1 MKKLTKLRLINW
13 HLFANETT
21 DIDSVTFLTGAN
33 GTGKSTIID
42 AMQIVL
48 LGDTS
53 GRNFN
58 KAANDR
64 TGRTLRGYLRG
75 ETGETDKG
83 VITCLRPGRFTS
95 YIALAF
101 YDELDK
107 MPFTLGIV
115 FDSYED
121 ESEEHHFFYLH
132 TEFPENNFVNVDEN
146 GKSTRPMTY
155 KELSQYCKDNLDEDD
170 YMFFD
175 SGIAYQQFI
184 KVKLGNLPD
193 KYFSLFKK
201 AVSFSPI
208 TNISNFITEFVC
220 DVDFKI
226 DISPMQKNIEQYKI
240 LELEAKKLK
249 TKLDALTTI
258 KENYANFQKIK
269 SDLRLSEYLSDR
281 SEYESVRALLDQHK
295 KNLESHKRRLSE
307 IEVNSKNYQTDIEEF
322 KKQKEQ
328 CVAQKVSSSG
338 YSISSNLSL
347 KKEGIM
353 SRISAINLTYESLVA
368 SLKQY
373 TGSFGKDAQEFY
385 NRYQNLNTDFMDEKL
400 NDSFLSF
407 LEDSKD
413 LALTSRDIEQSI
425 ANESLTSDEVRNFHA
440 EMADYKQ
447 KALSLKRDFDS
458 MIYTIQGEIDVLNGE
473 IYEMKSGRKPF
484 NNTYIS
490 VKNSL
495 ESALKERYSDATVD
509 IYCDLVDITDKRWT
523 KAIEAAIFSQ
533 KFNFFVPEEYFE
545 EACQLLANITR
556 QYNYFGIS
564 VVDSEKLIDRDFE
577 ARRDSVATVIDTEH
591 DGARAYTNYLLGN
604 IKRCETFAEARA
616 SGSGLLPNC
625 TGYRGFGSWYLNQK
639 NAQVSFIGTRIDS
652 STMEEKRD
660 QFSTLSKY
668 AEIYVDINNRLQ
680 TISELE
686 TMSTNEC
693 NTYLSDLAEREAIA
707 NLEGQIE
714 KLDERMHEGDL
725 QSITEIDQKIESL
738 EQDINDLSHEKEEM
752 LIEQGALNNQVERL
766 NNEIIPA
773 HEEQVRFY
781 AQKLASYDV
790 DFVNEICVPFFENA
804 LEKIKSLS
812 KIKEDARTRYIQ
824 MQSRQKGAKDK
835 LLNSRSAYTSIYNLS
850 YDVSNEDSNEEFDK
864 DYESLS
870 LVELP
875 NYERKINDAH
885 QKAVKEFKDDFIY
898 KLRTSIETV
907 KSQIIELNAALKDVK
922 FGRDS
927 YRFSVQPNSDYQE
940 YYDMITDNLLLNV
953 GDAED
958 QFLIKYKEIMNNLF
972 NMISDSTAGKS
983 VDERSQ
989 ILENISKFTDYRT
1002 YLVFDLLVRRGNI
1015 ETESSLARSFKRQS
1029 GGETQTPF
1037 YISILASFA
1046 QLYRVNQND
1055 DTVRLVIFDE
1065 AFSKMDGIRIKEA
1078 VGLLRAFG
1086 LQAILSTPS
1095 EKLRDLA
1102 GVVDLVLVAVHD
1114 VKKTRSYLDKYK
1126 EVEKKKIPEASGD
1139 EEPVGE

>member
-21 DIDSVTFLTGAN
+21 DIDSITFLTGAN

-83 VITCLRPGRFTS
+83 EIMCLRPGRFTS
-95 YIALAF
+95 YIALSF
-101 YDELDK
+101 YDELDTL
-107 MPFTLGIV
+107 PFTLGIV

-132 TEFPENNFVNVDEN
+132 TAFPENNFTNVDES

-155 KELSQYCKDNLDEDD
+155 KELVQYCKDSMAEDD

-226 DISPMQKNIEQYKI
+226 DIAPMQKNIEQYKI
-240 LELEAKKLK
+240 LELEAKNLK
-249 TKLDALTTI
+249 TKLEALVTI

-269 SDLRLSEYLSDR
+269 SDLRLSEYLTDR
-281 SEYESVRALLDQHK
+281 SEYESIRSILDQHR
-295 KNLESHKRRLSE
+295 KNLDSHRKRLLE
-307 IEVNSKNYQTDIEEF
+307 IETNSKNYQKDIDDF
-322 KKQKEQ
+322 KKQREQ
-328 CVAQKVSSSG
+328 CVALKVSSSG
-338 YSISSNLSL
+338 YSISSNLTL
-347 KKEGIM
+347 QKEGVM
-353 SRISAINLTYESLVA
+353 SQISAINLTYESLTA

-373 TGSFGKDAQEFY
+373 TGTFGKSAQEFY
-385 NRYQNLNTDFMDEKL
+385 SRFQNLTTDFMDEKL
-400 NDSFLSF
+400 NDDFLVF
-407 LEDSKD
+407 LEASKD
-413 LALTSRDIEQSI
+413 LALTSQDIEQSI
-425 ANESLTSDEVRNFHA
+425 AENRLTSDAVRNFHA
-440 EMADYKQ
+440 EMSDYKQ
-447 KALSLKRDFDS
+447 SALSLKRDFDS
-458 MIYTIQGEIDVLNGE
+458 VIYSIQAEIDVLNSE

-484 NNTYIS
+484 NNTYIA

-495 ESALKERYSDATVD
+495 ESALQERHSDAKVD

-533 KFNFFVPEEYFE
+533 KFNFFVAEEYFE
-545 EACQLLANITR
+545 EASQLLANITR

-577 ARRDSVATVIDTEH
+577 ARRDSVATVIDTDH

-652 STMEEKRD
+652 STVTEKHD
-660 QFSTLSKY
+660 QYAVLSKY
-668 AEIYVDINNRLQ
+668 AEIYIDINNRLQ
-680 TISELE
+680 AISQLE

-693 NTYLSDLAEREAIA
+693 NTYLSDLIERETIA
-707 NLEGQIE
+707 ELENEIE
-714 KLDERMHEGDL
+714 KLDERMREGDL
-725 QSITEIDQKIESL
+725 KSISEIDEKIEKL
-738 EQDINDLSHEKEEM
+738 EQDIDDLAHEKEEM

-766 NNEIIPA
+766 VKEVIPA
-773 HEEQVRFY
+773 HEEQLRIY
-781 AQKLASYDV
+781 GDKLAGYDPN
-790 DFVNEICVPFFENA
+790 FVNEVCVPFFENA
-804 LEKIKSLS
+804 LMKIQSLS

-824 MQSRQKGAKDK
+824 MQSRQKNAKDK

-850 YDVSNEDSNEEFDK
+850 YDVSNEDNNDEFDH

-875 NYERKINDAH
+875 NYEKKINDAH

-907 KSQIIELNAALKDVK
+907 KSQIEELNVALKDIK

-927 YRFSVQPNSDYQE
+927 YRFSVQPNNDYNE
-940 YYDMITDNLLLNV
+940 YYEMITDNLLLNV

-958 QFLIKYKEIMNNLF
+958 QFLMKYKDIMNNLF
-972 NMISDSTAGKS
+972 NLISDSTSGKS

-1002 YLVFDLLVRRGNI
+1002 YLIFDLLVQRGNN
-1015 ETESSLARSFKRQS
+1015 ERESSLARSFKRQS

-1065 AFSKMDGIRIKEA
+1065 AFSKMDGARIKEA

-1102 GVVDLVLVAVHD
+1102 NEVDLVLVAVHD

-1126 EVEKKKIPEASGD
+1126 EVDKKPIV
-1139 EEPVGE
+1139 EETV